1 MKKISSILYKFLMAF
16 CVLLTLGSLMGLPA
30 LNSIISTVL
39 FGGCTFWLYKKIKSI
54 SAEIA
59 REEAEK
65 ALERERE
72 EAERVAKLAKDEAEK
87 FSSLGM
93 THGDYPQIYQ
103 EDLSVYISIQS
114 NLMND
119 DDYGRLKIINTVE
132 TGNDRGYFQTEVP
145 VCKIHWLNGTQKEK
159 TELMALLLEVERFE
173 AMDEADGIMTFLYP
187 AIHATKSFSGSK
199 ILSQIV
205 YFISNKSVEQ
215 IQSLQTEAEALIE
228 PIIKVDRAEFTSGI
242 LSKRIFNVEL
252 KTQYDVAADE
262 VQMSFS
268 ILIVEEDTRQKFAVT
283 REKVL
288 GIA

>member
-1 MKKISSILYKFLMAF
+1 MKKISSIFYKFLMAF
-16 CVLLTLGSLMGLPA
+16 CVLLTFGSLMGLPA

-39 FGGCTFWLYKKIKSI
+39 FSGCTFWLYREIKSI
-54 SAEIA
+54 NAEIA

-65 ALERERE
+65 APERERE
-72 EAERVAKLAKDEAEK
+72 EAERAAKLAKDEAEK

-93 THGDYPQIYQ
+93 AHGDYPQIYQ
-103 EDLSVYISIQS
+103 KDLDIYIVIQS
-114 NLMND
+114 NLMSD
-119 DDYGRLKIINTVE
+119 DDYGKLKIINTVE
-132 TGNDRGYFQTEVP
+132 TGNDRGYFQTDVP
-145 VCKIHWLNGTQKEK
+145 VCKIHWLESSYRNKK
-159 TELMALLLEVERFE
+159 ELMSLLFEVGRFE
-173 AMDEADGIMTFLYP
+173 AMDDAGGVMTFLYP
-187 AIHATKSFSGSK
+187 AIHATKSFSGSEV
-199 ILSQIV
+199 LLQIAH
-205 YFISNKSVEQ
+205 FISDKSVEQ
-215 IQSLQTEAEALIE
+215 IQSLQTEVETLTE

-268 ILIVEEDTRQKFAVT
+268 ILIVEEDTRQKFSVT